1 MFDVCMEV
9 GWFLPCPCCS
19 SRMSQKLGIPFRKGM
34 RWHDWHRSRVQQQ
47 TRCWCK
53 RCSADFKRAACSAAS
68 WNRWNH
74 LNHGATGGALETTPS
89 WIPNHDKHI
98 VPKTAGFS
106 QFFWTFVCLR
116 LSKNV
121 FPTRSKPEWKIS
133 PGSHVGSP
141 WFSLYADC
149 VASLNFVTTK
159 PGSPDPKHCTF
170 RQWSASF
177 LKSSY
182 QSHQSSERSTSMM
195 PILHMLFHETLRTFQ
210 VSHDITCL
218 KWYCQ

>member
-1 MFDVCMEV
+1 
-9 GWFLPCPCCS
+9 
-19 SRMSQKLGIPFRKGM
+19 MSQKLGTPFGKGM

-121 FPTRSKPEWKIS
+121 LPRRSRPEWKIS

-141 WFSLYADC
+141 WFSMVLLVRWLC
-149 VASLNFVTTK
+149 RF
-159 PGSPDPKHCTF
+159 PEF
-170 RQWSASF
+170 RYDEAWLPPSQALHLPPMIGF
-177 LKSSY
+177 LFEVLLSE
-182 QSHQSSERSTSMM
+182 SSEFRTVDVNDANSTHAFSRDFEYF
-195 PILHMLFHETLRTFQ
+195 PGFSWHHMLEMILSKKYGLH
-210 VSHDITCL
+210 HDESV
-218 KWYCQ
+218 